1 MKEEENKKGDKMKKL
16 KRYIIKKIN
25 NIVLNIKVLYNLME
39 LREEREH
46 EINREI
52 KKLIITKREK
62 KLCI

>member
-25 NIVLNIKVLYNLME
+25 HIVLNIKVLYNLME

-52 KKLIITKREK
+52 KKLIITKR
-62 KLCI
+62 

>member
-52 KKLIITKREK
+52 KKLIITKR
-62 KLCI
+62 

>member
-1 MKEEENKKGDKMKKL
+1 MREKKRKIKKGDFKMKKL

-25 NIVLNIKVLYNLME
+25 HIVLNIKVLYNLME

-52 KKLIITKREK
+52 KKLIITKV
-62 KLCI
+62 

>member
-25 NIVLNIKVLYNLME
+25 HIVLNIKVLYNLME

-52 KKLIITKREK
+52 KKLIITKV
-62 KLCI
+62 

>member
-1 MKEEENKKGDKMKKL
+1 MREKKRKIKKGDFKMKKL

-25 NIVLNIKVLYNLME
+25 HIVLNIKVLYNLME

-52 KKLIITKREK
+52 KKLIITKRRIK
-62 KLCI
+62 

>member
-52 KKLIITKREK
+52 KKLIITKGG
-62 KLCI
+62 

>member
-25 NIVLNIKVLYNLME
+25 HIVLNIKVLYNLME

-52 KKLIITKREK
+52 KKLIITKRRIK
-62 KLCI
+62 

>member
-25 NIVLNIKVLYNLME
+25 HIVLNIKVLYNLME

-46 EINREI
+46 EINRKI
-52 KKLIITKREK
+52 KKLIITKV
-62 KLCI
+62 

>member
-52 KKLIITKREK
+52 KKLIITKV
-62 KLCI
+62 

>member
-1 MKEEENKKGDKMKKL
+1 MREKKRKIKKGDFKMKKL

-25 NIVLNIKVLYNLME
+25 HIVLNIKVLYNLME

-52 KKLIITKREK
+52 KKLIITKR
-62 KLCI
+62 

>member
-1 MKEEENKKGDKMKKL
+1 MKKL

-52 KKLIITKREK
+52 KKLIITKV
-62 KLCI
+62 

>member
-1 MKEEENKKGDKMKKL
+1 MKEKKTKKENKMKKL

-52 KKLIITKREK
+52 KKLIITKV
-62 KLCI
+62 

>member
-1 MKEEENKKGDKMKKL
+1 MIKL

-25 NIVLNIKVLYNLME
+25 HIILSAKVTYNIIE
-39 LREEREH
+39 LREERER